1 MRIGIDARVLDRKI
15 TGTGRY
21 LLNLLYE
28 LPQQDSKNEYVL
40 FTNADL
46 DIDQNFYK
54 VVRIEKSI
62 VPFKIFSPYYL
73 NVILPRLIKKEKI
86 DVLFS
91 PNILIPIVK
100 MEGVKF
106 ISVVHDVIPWVY
118 PGYYPYLYKK
128 YLSFF
133 VPRSLQKSDI
143 VITVSKHS
151 MRDIIN
157 TFGLPEDKIRVVHN
171 TASDKFIKSNKVT
184 NDLLNSFKDLDLP
197 DNYLLYVG
205 VIEPRKNVMG
215 LIKIFDELNRK
226 GSNLRLVIVGKPGY
240 NSQSIMNEIA
250 KRGKNI
256 IHFPYLFDDPLAH
269 TFKNAFA
276 FIFPSYY
283 EGFGIPPLE
292 AMQCGIPVLAS
303 NRSSLTE
310 VVGEG
315 GILYD
320 PDNHDK
326 FVEDIIKLEND
337 SDFYNLMKSKSLKQ
351 AAKFNIKE
359 TANKLINILNEVGYN
374 IKL

>member
-1 MRIGIDARVLDRKI
+1 MKIGIDARVLDRQI

-28 LPQQDSKNEYVL
+28 LPNHDNKNEYML
-40 FTNADL
+40 FTNADP
-46 DIDQNFYK
+46 DIDKNFFK
-54 VVRIEKSI
+54 IVRIPKSI

-73 NVILPRLIKKEKI
+73 NVILPRLLKKEKI
-86 DVLFS
+86 EILFS
-91 PNILIPIVK
+91 PNILIPIVNLHGIK
-100 MEGVKF
+100 C

-118 PGYYPYLYKK
+118 PEYYPFLYKK

-133 VPRSLQKSDI
+133 VPRSLKKSEI

-151 MRDIIN
+151 KKDIID
-157 TFGLPEDKIRVVHN
+157 TFGLSEDKIRIVYN
-171 TASDKFIKSNKVT
+171 TASDKFIKSKRVA
-184 NDLLNSFKDLDLP
+184 DDRINSFKELNLP

-215 LIKIFDELNRK
+215 LIKIFDELKKR
-226 GSNLRLVIVGKPGY
+226 GSSLKLVIVGKPGY
-240 NSQSIMNEIA
+240 NSQPIMNEIA
-250 KRGKNI
+250 KREKNI
-256 IHFPYLFDDPLAH
+256 IHFSYLSDDPLVH
-269 TFKNAFA
+269 TVKNAFA
-276 FIFPSYY
+276 FLFPSYY

-315 GILYD
+315 GLLHD
-320 PDNHDK
+320 PDNHYQ
-326 FVEDIIKLEND
+326 FVENIIKLEID

-351 AAKFNIKE
+351 AAKFDIRK
-359 TANKLINILNEVGYN
+359 TAKILVDIFNDADFNVN
-374 IKL
+374 Q